1 MNVSFLFKDLL
12 SFEEVAEYLE
22 SQGYYYNINNEYDYN
37 RLRNFIVDLY
47 HERKLMPLF
56 FYSGWGVVTV
66 VNKKDIAVIDS
77 REAYLKGYFGVVE
90 IGEILRKILK
100 EGKVINIKEYE
111 CYHYSPDDI
120 ARLPI
125 HGDDVY
131 SAGDSTSL
139 TTVEFE
145 VGKPSFFITFDD
157 LRYSKKVFERLFN
170 INQIDEQSQRLIE
183 AQAKIADLENQL
195 TQVKADK
202 PANDYQQLS
211 ERTEKSY
218 QTTIGLLLELMVTPK
233 GIDHKQPFPS
243 QAVII
248 NEIIDKGIYGQGK
261 STLETRFSDANSILN
276 DAKKK

>member
-66 VNKKDIAVIDS
+66 VNKKDIEVIDS

-202 PANDYQQLS
+202 PASINND
-211 ERTEKSY
+211 KSPY
-218 QTTIGLLLELMVTPK
+218 VTPAINIMNEVITEFW
-233 GIDHKQPFPS
+233 IDYDPNDPAPKQSTITEWITNNFEGVS
-243 QAVII
+243 DALAL
-248 NEIIDKGIYGQGK
+248 NIDKVCRHTSARSGGK
-261 STLETRFSDANSILN
+261 YKR
-276 DAKKK
+276 